1 MHIYVDV
8 GLGPLYES
16 VSQSHLL
23 APFIVQI
30 SLRQLVLRT
39 EKCSDSK
46 FQIEGNSFWERTF
59 YFFAMFFFQNI
70 STLISEDKIH
80 QTKSK
85 LWVLRKQASKTG
97 FFLIVHRTQV
107 TLNST
112 SRELHT

>member
-46 FQIEGNSFWERTF
+46 FQIEGNSF
-59 YFFAMFFFQNI
+59 
-70 STLISEDKIH
+70 
-80 QTKSK
+80 
-85 LWVLRKQASKTG
+85 
-97 FFLIVHRTQV
+97 
-107 TLNST
+107 
-112 SRELHT
+112 